1 MLKPTIM
8 RRICFPAC
16 LSPVLL
22 ALAVPCLSLPAPAED
37 WPQWRGP
44 NRDGRSGE
52 SDLLKKWPADGP
64 PLAWKARTAGGGF
77 SSIAV
82 SKGIIYTLGDLTEGC
97 HVLALKEADG
107 SVVWKTRTGESGGHR
122 GYPGPRST
130 PTVDGGQVFALDQH
144 SNLVCLNASDGEKI
158 WSVNLQDEFEGKMM
172 SGWRWSESPLVD
184 GESVICTPG
193 GSKGSVVAL
202 SRKTGKTLW
211 QTSEWTDPAG
221 YSSVIIATINDV
233 RQYVQLTG
241 KSVVGIDPTSGKI
254 LWQAERP
261 GKTAVITTPV
271 VHENIVWV
279 TSSYGVGCNA
289 FRIEKKDGKWSAEEI
304 HSSRKFAN
312 HHGGVIELKGHVF
325 GSSGGTFACMNIK
338 SGELIYRERSAGK
351 GATVYADGH
360 FYLRSEN
367 GPVALIEASSKEL
380 KEVSSFE
387 QPERSDKKAW
397 PHPVIAN
404 GKLYLRDQDLLLC
417 YDLSVK

>member
-1 MLKPTIM
+1 MLRSTTM
-8 RRICFPAC
+8 HRTCFPVC
-16 LSPVLL
+16 LRPVLL
-22 ALAVPCLSLPAPAED
+22 TLTLPALSLPAHAED

-44 NRDGRSGE
+44 NRDGRSEE
-52 SDLLKKWPADGP
+52 SNLLKKWPADGP
-64 PLAWKARTAGGGF
+64 PLAWKARTAGSGF

-82 SKGIIYTLGDLTEGC
+82 SKGIIYTLGDLADGC

-107 SVVWKTRTGESGGHR
+107 SQVWKTRTGDPGGHR

-144 SNLVCLNASDGEKI
+144 SNLVCLNANNGEKV
-158 WSVNLQDEFEGKMM
+158 WSINLQDEFGGKMM

-202 SRKTGKTLW
+202 SRKTGKKLW

-241 KSVVGIDPTSGKI
+241 KSVAGIDPGSGKV
-254 LWQAERP
+254 LWRAERP

-271 VHENIVWV
+271 IRDNIVWV
-279 TSSYGVGCNA
+279 TSAYGVGCNA
-289 FRIEKKDGKWSAEEI
+289 FRIDRKDGEWSAEEI

-325 GSSGGTFACMNIK
+325 GSSGGTFACMDIK

-367 GPVALIEASSKEL
+367 GPVALIEASSLEL

-417 YDLSVK
+417 YDISAK